1 MRFCGID
8 IEMNLSRWARN
19 FFVFVVASN
28 PAFAASPPV
37 GQTPEKPLSNVE
49 RARAILREGLESKDY
64 VVRKEAIIAMSM
76 VGRNEILLPRLA
88 EFLRDKNMQVRLA
101 AVRALAE
108 FDSAESKDA
117 LHKTMEDERIPEVSF
132 AAAKML
138 ARLKDPDPA
147 SFGVLMEVFEGKRRT
162 NSGMLKK
169 EERSFFDEFHS
180 TDSAMTFLVGKG
192 IGYAPVPGAGE
203 GFSAIGAL
211 LKDPKVSDRASVLFI
226 LGRKENPESQ
236 RLLREALGDRDWSVR
251 AVAAQM
257 IAHTVQT
264 DLRDSLLPLF
274 EDKNRKVR
282 FRAAGAYLHLLMV
295 AKQE

>member
-1 MRFCGID
+1 
-8 IEMNLSRWARN
+8 MNASQRVRI
-19 FFVFVVASN
+19 FFIFVVASKL
-28 PAFAASPPV
+28 AFAASPPA
-37 GQTPEKPLSNVE
+37 GQTPETPLSNAE
-49 RARAILREGLESKDY
+49 RARAILLEGLASKDY
-64 VVRKEAIIAMSM
+64 VVRKEAIIATSM
-76 VGRNEILLPRLA
+76 VGRNETLLKRLSG
-88 EFLRDKNMQVRLA
+88 FLQDKNMEVRLA

-117 LHKTMEDERIPEVSF
+117 LHKTMEEESVPEVSF
-132 AAAKML
+132 AAAKLL

-147 SFGVLMEVFEGKRRT
+147 SFSVLMDVFEGKRRT
-162 NSGMLKK
+162 NSGILKK
-169 EERSFFDEFHS
+169 EERNFFDEFHS
-180 TDSAMTFLVGKG
+180 TDSALIFMVGKG

-226 LGRKENPESQ
+226 LGRKKNPESQ

-251 AVAAQM
+251 AVGAQM

-295 AKQE
+295 ATQE